1 MVATQ
6 YSSKDYV
13 MEKDTNDVLET
24 QYESE
29 FLSLLD
35 KDIEENSQ
43 KLSIVT
49 PELKQELEETIG
61 DYKIDLDGEF

>member
-1 MVATQ
+1 
-6 YSSKDYV
+6 

-24 QYESE
+24 QNESE

-49 PELKQELEETIG
+49 RT
-61 DYKIDLDGEF
+61 

>member
-1 MVATQ
+1 
-6 YSSKDYV
+6 